1 MKFFIDTAEI
11 NEIEELNQLGMGDGV
26 TTNPSLILKS
36 GKNII
41 GVITE
46 ISNLID
52 GPVSAEVV
60 SSESSDMI
68 AEGLELLK
76 IGQNITIKVPLTWEG
91 LKACRELTNKGAMVN
106 VTLCFSLIQGILAA
120 KAGASFISPFV
131 GRLDDINL
139 DGMGLIAEIRQAY
152 DNYNFKTEI
161 LAASIR
167 TVNHVSE
174 AALVGADIVTVPPK
188 IIRALVDHPLTKSG
202 LDTFNSDWKKTGQD
216 IL

>member
-11 NEIEELNQLGMGDGV
+11 NEIAELNQLGIVDGV

-41 GVITE
+41 DVITK
-46 ISNLID
+46 ISKLTD

-60 SSESSDMI
+60 SSEAADMI
-68 AEGLELLK
+68 DEGLEFLK
-76 IGQNITIKVPLTWEG
+76 IGENVAIKVPLTWEG

-106 VTLCFSLIQGILAA
+106 VTLCFSINQAILAA
-120 KAGASFISPFV
+120 KAGASFISPFI

-139 DGMGLIAEIRQAY
+139 DGMRLIADIRQVY

-174 AALVGADIVTVPPK
+174 AALVGADVVTVPPK
-188 IIRALVDHPLTKSG
+188 IIKALIDHPLTKSG